1 MIMVELFYMGGSLF
15 MGVLT
20 LLLMGI
26 VAITIAQFIALFN
39 GKAVDVSW
47 VKSIGLFALVFGV
60 LGQFIGLYSAFQSIE
75 QVGQVS
81 QALLAGGLKVS
92 SITSM
97 YGIVICLISYLLWFG
112 LKMASAKMIARQA
125 V

>member
-1 MIMVELFYMGGSLF
+1 MVELFYMGGSLF

-20 LLLMGI
+20 LLLIGI

>member
-1 MIMVELFYMGGSLF
+1 MVELFYMGGSLF

>member
-1 MIMVELFYMGGSLF
+1 MVELFYMGGSLF

-97 YGIVICLISYLLWFG
+97 YGIAICLISYLLWFG